1 MSSITHPEIM
11 PRATTWHFRS
21 MATVAASWAL
31 AGGTAGGLLVAGFV
45 MAGRLHP
52 DSAMIVTAVLASL
65 GGVLGTLHGAVLGH
79 IARARI
85 LPYTWPELTVGVL
98 ATGGG
103 IVLANVLSQWL
114 VLGSLLARAGNR
126 TGWAF
131 LATLVPV
138 CFGVL
143 LWATILGWHKL
154 GAAYTRWPDHRL
166 GTWLVAGVFVLIS
179 TVFVTLRPAVP
190 GTELQ
195 LSWWATL
202 LLAAVATLWI
212 AAPAVIAGLRY
223 RHHSRPADR

>member
-11 PRATTWHFRS
+11 PRTTTWHFRS

-31 AGGTAGGLLVAGFV
+31 AGGTAGGMLASGLVI
-45 MAGRLHP
+45 AGRLHP
-52 DSAMIVTAVLASL
+52 DSAIILTAVLASL
-65 GGVLGTLHGAVLGH
+65 GSVLGTLHGAVLGH

-98 ATGGG
+98 AAGAGF
-103 IVLANVLSQWL
+103 VLANVLSQWL

-126 TGWAF
+126 TGWVF
-131 LATLVPV
+131 LAVVVPV

-154 GAAYTRWPDHRL
+154 EAAYTRWPDHRL
-166 GTWLVAGVFVLIS
+166 GSWLVAGVFVLIS
-179 TVFVTLRPAVP
+179 TIFVTLRPAVP

-202 LLAAVATLWI
+202 LVAAVGTLWI